1 AKVACVTSRDMHWA
15 PVAHRD
21 QRDVNLSSLRMLLV
35 ADGSNPFPLRAPPGP
50 RGCCFHGGCQSVVLS
65 VTVPPPGSISSCD
78 AFLNVFQSKGL
89 RSEVRCPCASSPEAL
104 TVAIRRYTLTH
115 RACGGRGVL
124 STQDL
129 SHGVIRI
136 DSEEKLSVL
145 TLQDVGSVMPGAL
158 MCTVKA
164 EGLPLLCK
172 ADETGELVVCTVA
185 TGTSYYGLPGMTK
198 TMFEVSVRP
207 FFCAFKVFAPFHSGV
222 GLLLQVVPVSNGGAP
237 ISAGLVFVAGK
248 MDGLMADL
256 SHGVIRIDSEEKL
269 SVLTLQ
275 DLQELENA
283 LAMERLDLQE
293 QQSDRQELEET
304 LILSLQA
311 DEMQKESQVEEY
323 ERELARARWRLKK
336 LREEVKQA
344 KRKVDEAGERND
356 PLEDSIRQSYEEILQ
371 RASSFGNNLAST
383 REEADDS
390 GSSSSKVSQHYT
402 SEAM

>member
-35 ADGSNPFPLRAPPGP
+35 ADGSNPW
-50 RGCCFHGGCQSVVLS
+50 
-65 VTVPPPGSISSCD
+65 SISSCD

-198 TMFEVSVRP
+198 TMFEV
-207 FFCAFKVFAPFHSGV
+207 
-222 GLLLQVVPVSNGGAP
+222 VPVSNGGAP

-248 MDGLMADL
+248 MDGLMAVGGRR
-256 SHGVIRIDSEEKL
+256 H
-269 SVLTLQ
+269 
-275 DLQELENA
+275 
-283 LAMERLDLQE
+283 
-293 QQSDRQELEET
+293 
-304 LILSLQA
+304 
-311 DEMQKESQVEEY
+311 
-323 ERELARARWRLKK
+323 
-336 LREEVKQA
+336 
-344 KRKVDEAGERND
+344 
-356 PLEDSIRQSYEEILQ
+356 
-371 RASSFGNNLAST
+371 
-383 REEADDS
+383 
-390 GSSSSKVSQHYT
+390 
-402 SEAM
+402 